1 MSSRGKR
8 VDRNRIIGLGIAV
21 GREELHDSKVAVA
34 YLKLQLQFCCFQLMM
49 VTQLYKYSP

>member
-8 VDRNRIIGLGIAV
+8 VDRNRVIGLGIAV